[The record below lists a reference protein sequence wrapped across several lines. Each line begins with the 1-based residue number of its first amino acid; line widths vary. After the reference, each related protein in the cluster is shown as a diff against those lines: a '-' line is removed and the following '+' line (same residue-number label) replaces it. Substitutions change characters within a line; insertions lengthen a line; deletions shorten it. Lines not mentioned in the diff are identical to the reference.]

1 MDTSCDYDA
10 SFGSHP
16 PPRQPSISQSSVRR
30 QAQDELSSN
39 SSLLL
44 MLVQQ
49 QQQQINTLTRE
60 LASLKELV
68 SLGGAGGGKR
78 GWTAKE
84 LSKIK
89 AELNVPPIKKQ
100 IKSRI
105 GQGQKW
111 YEYLTGSVVIQNLN
125 TVFGVDGWSEE
136 FKDIDLKQI
145 YGPSTD
151 PTGKGHY
158 FMSCMATCVITLKDG
173 TTRMDIGE
181 GDGIMGNLHECV
193 CKAKKQAFTDAL
205 KRAARKYGEF
215 LGLGMAEDDGGKRNA
230 PVSDAERQEQVRKK
244 RELEKASMLSQSDEV
259 DTSVSILDASVNAS
273 SVNASMVSTSAPF
286 SHVPNQQL
294 LTPPKPGLA
303 SGFNLPSSASSA
315 KPVAQAGGGAMY
327 QSQNAAWA
335 ANVGAPPPLPP
346 YAVSSHGKPVAAQA
360 AFVQTTV
367 GQMAAARA
375 NTTQSAGG
383 TGGGGGVKRPAATAP
398 SNPYAKKR

>member
-10 SFGSHP
+10 SFGSH

-30 QAQDELSSN
+30 QAQEEMSSN

-136 FKDIDLKQI
+136 VRW
-145 YGPSTD
+145 G
-151 PTGKGHY
+151 
-158 FMSCMATCVITLKDG
+158 
-173 TTRMDIGE
+173 
-181 GDGIMGNLHECV
+181 GNRLARGCGECV
-193 CKAKKQAFTDAL
+193 VC
-205 KRAARKYGEF
+205 
-215 LGLGMAEDDGGKRNA
+215 
-230 PVSDAERQEQVRKK
+230 
-244 RELEKASMLSQSDEV
+244 SDEE
-259 DTSVSILDASVNAS
+259 IAHHF
-273 SVNASMVSTSAPF
+273 ST
-286 SHVPNQQL
+286 
-294 LTPPKPGLA
+294 
-303 SGFNLPSSASSA
+303 
-315 KPVAQAGGGAMY
+315 
-327 QSQNAAWA
+327 
-335 ANVGAPPPLPP
+335 
-346 YAVSSHGKPVAAQA
+346 
-360 AFVQTTV
+360 
-367 GQMAAARA
+367 
-375 NTTQSAGG
+375 
-383 TGGGGGVKRPAATAP
+383 
-398 SNPYAKKR
+398 